1 MNNFIITYRI
11 KGDETYQARYDSFIR
26 RMKEIGGQTFW
37 NETSSFYAIRADMTA
52 ETLCAVLCNDTGFD
66 CARDAVVVLDITNQG
81 LASSGVIQN
90 RELLSE
96 CIGF

>member
-11 KGDETYQARYDSFIR
+11 KADETYQTRYDSFIR

-37 NETSSFYAIRADMTA
+37 NETSSFYAIRADLSA
-52 ETLCAVLCNDTGFD
+52 EALCAALCKETGFD
-66 CARDAVVVLDITNQG
+66 CVRDAVVVIDTTNHD
-81 LASSGVIQN
+81 LVSSGAIQN
-90 RELLSE
+90 RELLTD